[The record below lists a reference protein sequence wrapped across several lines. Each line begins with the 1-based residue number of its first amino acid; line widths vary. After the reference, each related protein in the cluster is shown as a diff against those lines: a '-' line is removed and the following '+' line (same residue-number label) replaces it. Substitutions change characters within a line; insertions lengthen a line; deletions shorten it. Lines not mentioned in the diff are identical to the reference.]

1 MPARPHRTVDR
12 VVEIL
17 EIVSLSQRGV
27 TLAELATAMGAAK
40 SSVQELTNGLLA
52 RGYLIEEDRR
62 FHLGPGPFIL
72 AARANKLAALSLNHE
87 FVAELSKVLGCTVL
101 VGVRVGDAIVFTD
114 LVGEESPSLTFVA
127 RTHAR
132 RPLYTSAAGK
142 ILLANVPDDE
152 MYRLLDLASPEQAG
166 EVRQFLAELP
176 EIRSRRLAFNR
187 GVTLADA
194 FAVATPLLAPDGSL
208 IAAISAAVD
217 ASQADR
223 LDDIGEELKKS
234 RCYSRP
240 EIRPTNRLTRPITAS
255 KVAPSCCTA
264 PSFATPSAP
273 SWMKLSAAVV
283 TEGQRKASIWF
294 PHDEVADTGEG

>member
-1 MPARPHRTVDR
+1 LEEVSVSRMPARPHRTVDR
-12 VVEIL
+12 VTGIL
-17 EIVSLSQRGV
+17 ETVSLSPRGV
-27 TLAELATAMGAAK
+27 TLAELAAALDTAK

-52 RGYLIEEDRR
+52 RGYLIEEERR

-72 AARANKLAALSLNHE
+72 ASRANKLAALTLDHQL
-87 FVAELSKVLGCTVL
+87 VAELGKVLGHTVL

-114 LVGEESPSLTFVA
+114 YAGEESPGLTFVA

-142 ILLANVPDDE
+142 TVLANVPDDE

-187 GVTLADA
+187 GVTFASA

-208 IAAISAAVD
+208 IAAISAATD
-217 ASQADR
+217 DPAEADR
-223 LDDIGEELKKS
+223 LDDLGEELKKAVATL
-234 RCYSRP
+234 RP
-240 EIRPTNRLTRPITAS
+240 GYGLNRAEHAEQPAEHPARNRGRSNNGTAS
-255 KVAPSCCTA
+255 GDSDPKTAGLPS
-264 PSFATPSAP
+264 
-273 SWMKLSAAVV
+273 VV
-283 TEGQRKASIWF
+283 VRISKECWR
-294 PHDEVADTGEG
+294 P

>member
-12 VVEIL
+12 VTDIL
-17 EIVSLSQRGV
+17 ETVSLSARGV
-27 TLAELATAMGAAK
+27 TLAELAVALGAAK

-72 AARANKLAALSLNHE
+72 AARANKLAALSLDHQ
-87 FVAELSKVLGCTVL
+87 FVAELGNVLGCTVL

-114 LVGEESPSLTFVA
+114 HAGEESPSLTFVA

-142 ILLANVPDDE
+142 TLLANVPDHE
-152 MYRLLDLASPEQAG
+152 MYRLLDLAGPEQAG
-166 EVRQFLAELP
+166 EVRQFLTEVP

-187 GVTLADA
+187 GITLAEA
-194 FAVATPLLAPDGSL
+194 FAVATPLLAPDGAL

-217 ASQADR
+217 ASEVDR
-223 LDDIGEELKKS
+223 LENIGEELK
-234 RCYSRP
+234 
-240 EIRPTNRLTRPITAS
+240 NA
-255 KVAPSCCTA
+255 VAALGPRYGLL
-264 PSFATPSAP
+264 P
-273 SWMKLSAAVV
+273 
-283 TEGQRKASIWF
+283 R
-294 PHDEVADTGEG
+294 